1 MRGKKIKMNI
11 VMEWEKE
18 HPKLLLFRFSVGW
31 TLNELEEHIQ
41 AWLQQVHPFEQQGM
55 IDIVLDFTPNDGT
68 FPAATTVR
76 MAHLYRR
83 AIASGQVRSIWIVSS
98 RPIARV
104 LTNMFITTVQ
114 DKQRVLH
121 LVGKLKLALEFIREQ
136 SPST

>member
-1 MRGKKIKMNI
+1 
-11 VMEWEKE
+11 MEWEKD
-18 HPKLLLFRFSVGW
+18 HPRLLLFRFAVGW
-31 TLNELEEHIQ
+31 TLNDLEAHIDR
-41 AWLQQVHPFEQQGM
+41 WLQEVHPFEQLGE

-83 AIASGQVRSIWIVSS
+83 AVASGQIRSIWIVSS

-104 LTNMFITTVQ
+104 LTNMFITTVKDEQ
-114 DKQRVLH
+114 QVLH
-121 LVGKLKLALEFIREQ
+121 LVGKLKLALEFIRAQ